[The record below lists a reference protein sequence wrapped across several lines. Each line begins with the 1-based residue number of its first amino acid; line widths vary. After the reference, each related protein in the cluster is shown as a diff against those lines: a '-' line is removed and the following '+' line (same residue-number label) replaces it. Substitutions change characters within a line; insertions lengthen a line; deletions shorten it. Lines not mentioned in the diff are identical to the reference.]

1 MKTQITQITCRQMSS
16 KEEEVVVNLPM
27 IRKMERICRLMMM
40 RVVNWLLLWLC
51 GGGDGVIFSTIQ
63 ELYRPAGTTRG
74 KQYNIQNFMMMYIF
88 GATTNTEYR
97 TRLFDHWP
105 TVASSPDNIELLDH
119 SSVSPPSISR
129 TSTSARPSWA
139 TGTYHLGWTM
149 DAKTYLSQIVTL
161 LLKTFIW
168 YLKGSWYNFDLI
180 TKPIM

>member
-1 MKTQITQITCRQMSS
+1 MPEYNVKGGQ
-16 KEEEVVVNLPM
+16 
-27 IRKMERICRLMMM
+27 RICFISWPKHDWMKDAHFLNQMWFFQQFRNYIDQLEQP
-40 RVVNWLLLWLC
+40 
-51 GGGDGVIFSTIQ
+51 G
-63 ELYRPAGTTRG
+63 G

-105 TVASSPDNIELLDH
+105 TVASSPNNKELLDH

>member
-1 MKTQITQITCRQMSS
+1 MWRMMVIVVSFFYGGLGDDLPEYNVKDDQKICCISWLKHDWMKDAHFLNQMWFFQQFRNYIDQL
-16 KEEEVVVNLPM
+16 EQP
-27 IRKMERICRLMMM
+27 
-40 RVVNWLLLWLC
+40 
-51 GGGDGVIFSTIQ
+51 G
-63 ELYRPAGTTRG
+63 G

-105 TVASSPDNIELLDH
+105 TVGSSPNNIEMLDH
-119 SSVSPPSISR
+119 SSVSPLSILR
-129 TSTSARPSWA
+129 ISTSARPSWA

-149 DAKTYLSQIVTL
+149 DAKTSLSQIVIT

-168 YLKGSWYNFDLI
+168 YLKGFWYNFDLI